1 MFHIYHSLLIPRLTV
16 ALAVILL
23 LPGMTR
29 PALAA
34 ENSPDEERAF
44 LPSIG
49 VRFVFD
55 SNTYDSST
63 VPIESWIGVV
73 APAMLLSTAPGPRR
87 YELLYKGEYGRFFA
101 DSADNYADHVLGGA
115 AQFQFGERG
124 QVELAAATEKGHRD
138 RGSYQTD
145 GIDPTSPFFP
155 SEPDKFDRD
164 KWGGKLHYGAEGNR
178 GRLRFAFGGSQLD
191 YTNNRE
197 RTRFLNYE
205 TLSASAGLSLLFHQ
219 RTAVVLDA
227 VFTDITYENERPV
240 EASRESEDWRFLLG
254 LTWEATAKT
263 TGSIRLGIQR
273 RQFDDAARAQ
283 ISNPSWEVDVRW
295 SPRQYSHFD
304 FASSRRNEETFGE
317 GAFIDISAYKVAWTH
332 EWSRGWESII
342 SWARRDTEFVGSLRD
357 QDLNE
362 ISLGLR
368 YRQGRLLSWEA
379 GYARRSRDSSLSNL
393 VYDGDMFSIGVNIT
407 N

>member
-1 MFHIYHSLLIPRLTV
+1 M
-16 ALAVILL
+16 
-23 LPGMTR
+23 
-29 PALAA
+29 
-34 ENSPDEERAF
+34 
-44 LPSIG
+44 
-49 VRFVFD
+49 
-55 SNTYDSST
+55 
-63 VPIESWIGVV
+63 
-73 APAMLLSTAPGPRR
+73 
-87 YELLYKGEYGRFFA
+87 
-101 DSADNYADHVLGGA
+101 
-115 AQFQFGERG
+115 
-124 QVELAAATEKGHRD
+124 
-138 RGSYQTD
+138 
-145 GIDPTSPFFP
+145 
-155 SEPDKFDRD
+155 
-164 KWGGKLHYGAEGNR
+164 
-178 GRLRFAFGGSQLD
+178 
-191 YTNNRE
+191 
-197 RTRFLNYE
+197 
-205 TLSASAGLSLLFHQ
+205 
-219 RTAVVLDA
+219 LDA